1 MKLIIAEKPSV
12 AAAYAAALGAKN
24 KKDGY
29 LEGNGC
35 LVTWCIGHLVSL
47 AEAGAY
53 EERYKKWNYED
64 LPILPEVW
72 QHVVSPGKEKQFSI
86 VKSLMERP
94 DVTELVNGC
103 DAGREGELIF
113 RLVYQQAGCKKPFSR
128 LWLSSM
134 EENAI
139 REGFAHLKPST
150 EYDALYNAA
159 LCRERADWM
168 VGINASRLFSC
179 LYGQPLAVGRVMTPV
194 LAMTVVREAAI
205 AAFTPEKFY
214 TVDLELTSG
223 CTASSRRIPEKSVA
237 ENLLKACRKEM
248 VATIQRITRKEKSE
262 NPPPLYDLTTLQ
274 RDANR
279 LLGYSAQQ
287 TLDYVQSLYEKKLT
301 TYPRTDSCYITDD
314 DEEMLEELT
323 EALERFFDITPEDV
337 DEAVPRTRRTVN
349 REKVTDHHAILPT
362 RSMLQADL
370 EALPKGEQNVLKLI
384 IARTLMAVSKP
395 FRYLETLLTTEC
407 AGEEFTAKGKEVL
420 EEGWKAVERKVLADI
435 LNRKQELTALPN
447 AAENECGILNAELK
461 EGQTVGLNGETYSL
475 ADARSLE
482 KALAEKEIKLNTNAS
497 LIDPIWKERPAIP
510 EAPMFEMP
518 IELSGKSTE
527 DKLIDINKM
536 LHKAG
541 ADCTIL
547 SALDEVAWTFNIR
560 GTDVAYNP
568 VVISYAFVSEKESV
582 LFVNPKKIP
591 AEIAEHL
598 KKEGVTLAD
607 YGMLATFLS
616 RLPERTRVFIDSKRT
631 NVAIYNALPKSSIL
645 IEGTSPANHL
655 KSIKNETEIKG
666 FRNAVLK
673 DGIAMTKF
681 YFWLEKM
688 LKAGEKVTELS
699 AAAKLTALRSEQ
711 PQYVMDS
718 FASISSYGPHGAVVH
733 YSPTPETDTELKT
746 DSLYLLDSGAQYLD
760 GTTDITRTIALCD
773 EPSEQMKKDFTRAL
787 KGTIGIA
794 KCKFPAGI
802 RGCLIDAFARKALWD
817 AGINYLHG
825 TCHGIG
831 HCLNVHEG
839 PQSIRMEENPVI
851 LEPGMVMSD
860 EPAIYRP
867 GEYGIRTENM
877 ILIHEDSETEF
888 GKFLGFETLTL
899 CYIDT
904 KLVIPSMLSV
914 REHAWLNKYH
924 QMVYDLVSP
933 HLTEEEKAWLK
944 EKTAEI

>member
-1 MKLIIAEKPSV
+1 MKTNIPERI
-12 AAAYAAALGAKN
+12 AALREAMKQHKIDAYIIPTSDPHMSEYPADCWKYREWISGFTGSAGTVIISADKAGLWT
-24 KKDGY
+24 DSRY
-29 LEGNGC
+29 FLQASTQLEGTGIE
-35 LVTWCIGHLVSL
+35 LF
-47 AEAGAY
+47 
-53 EERYKKWNYED
+53 KMM
-64 LPILPEVW
+64 LPE
-72 QHVVSPGKEKQFSI
+72 
-86 VKSLMERP
+86 
-94 DVTELVNGC
+94 
-103 DAGREGELIF
+103 
-113 RLVYQQAGCKKPFSR
+113 
-128 LWLSSM
+128 
-134 EENAI
+134 
-139 REGFAHLKPST
+139 
-150 EYDALYNAA
+150 
-159 LCRERADWM
+159 
-168 VGINASRLFSC
+168 
-179 LYGQPLAVGRVMTPV
+179 TP
-194 LAMTVVREAAI
+194 T
-205 AAFTPEKFY
+205 
-214 TVDLELTSG
+214 
-223 CTASSRRIPEKSVA
+223 IPEF
-237 ENLLKACRKEM
+237 
-248 VATIQRITRKEKSE
+248 
-262 NPPPLYDLTTLQ
+262 LT
-274 RDANR
+274 
-279 LLGYSAQQ
+279 
-287 TLDYVQSLYEKKLT
+287 
-301 TYPRTDSCYITDD
+301 
-314 DEEMLEELT
+314 
-323 EALERFFDITPEDV
+323 
-337 DEAVPRTRRTVN
+337 
-349 REKVTDHHAILPT
+349 H
-362 RSMLQADL
+362 
-370 EALPKGEQNVLKLI
+370 
-384 IARTLMAVSKP
+384 
-395 FRYLETLLTTEC
+395 
-407 AGEEFTAKGKEVL
+407 
-420 EEGWKAVERKVLADI
+420 
-435 LNRKQELTALPN
+435 
-447 AAENECGILNAELK
+447 ELK

-518 IELSGKSTE
+518 VELSGKSTE

-616 RLPERTRVFIDSKRT
+616 RLPEQTRVFIDSKRT

-860 EPAIYRP
+860 EPAMYRP

-877 ILIHEDSETEF
+877 ILIREDSETEF

>member
-1 MKLIIAEKPSV
+1 MKTNIPERI
-12 AAAYAAALGAKN
+12 AALREAMKQHKIDAYIIPTSDPHMSEYPADCWKYREWISGFTGSAGTVIITADKAGLWT
-24 KKDGY
+24 DSRY
-29 LEGNGC
+29 FLQASTQLEGTGIE
-35 LVTWCIGHLVSL
+35 LF
-47 AEAGAY
+47 
-53 EERYKKWNYED
+53 KMM
-64 LPILPEVW
+64 LPE
-72 QHVVSPGKEKQFSI
+72 
-86 VKSLMERP
+86 
-94 DVTELVNGC
+94 
-103 DAGREGELIF
+103 
-113 RLVYQQAGCKKPFSR
+113 
-128 LWLSSM
+128 
-134 EENAI
+134 
-139 REGFAHLKPST
+139 
-150 EYDALYNAA
+150 
-159 LCRERADWM
+159 
-168 VGINASRLFSC
+168 
-179 LYGQPLAVGRVMTPV
+179 TP
-194 LAMTVVREAAI
+194 T
-205 AAFTPEKFY
+205 
-214 TVDLELTSG
+214 
-223 CTASSRRIPEKSVA
+223 IPEF
-237 ENLLKACRKEM
+237 
-248 VATIQRITRKEKSE
+248 
-262 NPPPLYDLTTLQ
+262 LT
-274 RDANR
+274 
-279 LLGYSAQQ
+279 
-287 TLDYVQSLYEKKLT
+287 
-301 TYPRTDSCYITDD
+301 
-314 DEEMLEELT
+314 
-323 EALERFFDITPEDV
+323 
-337 DEAVPRTRRTVN
+337 
-349 REKVTDHHAILPT
+349 H
-362 RSMLQADL
+362 
-370 EALPKGEQNVLKLI
+370 
-384 IARTLMAVSKP
+384 
-395 FRYLETLLTTEC
+395 
-407 AGEEFTAKGKEVL
+407 
-420 EEGWKAVERKVLADI
+420 
-435 LNRKQELTALPN
+435 
-447 AAENECGILNAELK
+447 ELK

-616 RLPERTRVFIDSKRT
+616 RLPEQTRVFIDSKRT

-802 RGCLIDAFARKALWD
+802 RCCLIDAFARKALWD

-860 EPAIYRP
+860 EPAMYRP

-877 ILIHEDSETEF
+877 ILIREDSETEF

>member
-1 MKLIIAEKPSV
+1 MKTNIPERI
-12 AAAYAAALGAKN
+12 AALREAMKQHKIDAYIIPTSDPHMSEYPADCWKYREWISGFTGSAGTVIITADKAGLWT
-24 KKDGY
+24 DSRY
-29 LEGNGC
+29 FLQASTQLEGTGIE
-35 LVTWCIGHLVSL
+35 LF
-47 AEAGAY
+47 
-53 EERYKKWNYED
+53 KMM
-64 LPILPEVW
+64 LPE
-72 QHVVSPGKEKQFSI
+72 
-86 VKSLMERP
+86 
-94 DVTELVNGC
+94 
-103 DAGREGELIF
+103 
-113 RLVYQQAGCKKPFSR
+113 
-128 LWLSSM
+128 
-134 EENAI
+134 
-139 REGFAHLKPST
+139 
-150 EYDALYNAA
+150 
-159 LCRERADWM
+159 
-168 VGINASRLFSC
+168 
-179 LYGQPLAVGRVMTPV
+179 TP
-194 LAMTVVREAAI
+194 T
-205 AAFTPEKFY
+205 
-214 TVDLELTSG
+214 
-223 CTASSRRIPEKSVA
+223 IPEF
-237 ENLLKACRKEM
+237 
-248 VATIQRITRKEKSE
+248 
-262 NPPPLYDLTTLQ
+262 LT
-274 RDANR
+274 
-279 LLGYSAQQ
+279 
-287 TLDYVQSLYEKKLT
+287 
-301 TYPRTDSCYITDD
+301 
-314 DEEMLEELT
+314 
-323 EALERFFDITPEDV
+323 
-337 DEAVPRTRRTVN
+337 
-349 REKVTDHHAILPT
+349 H
-362 RSMLQADL
+362 
-370 EALPKGEQNVLKLI
+370 
-384 IARTLMAVSKP
+384 
-395 FRYLETLLTTEC
+395 
-407 AGEEFTAKGKEVL
+407 
-420 EEGWKAVERKVLADI
+420 
-435 LNRKQELTALPN
+435 
-447 AAENECGILNAELK
+447 ELK

-645 IEGTSPANHL
+645 IEGISPANHL
-655 KSIKNETEIKG
+655 KSIKNEAEIKG

-699 AAAKLTALRSEQ
+699 AAAKLTALRYEQ

-718 FASISSYGPHGAVVH
+718 SASISSYGPHGAVVH

-860 EPAIYRP
+860 EPAMYRP

-877 ILIHEDSETEF
+877 ILIREDSETEF

-933 HLTEEEKAWLK
+933 HLNEEEKAWLK

>member
-1 MKLIIAEKPSV
+1 MKTNIPERI
-12 AAAYAAALGAKN
+12 AALREAMKQHKIDAYIIPTSDPHMSEYPADCWKYREWISGFTGSAGTVIITADKAGLWT
-24 KKDGY
+24 DSRY
-29 LEGNGC
+29 FLQASTQLEGTGIE
-35 LVTWCIGHLVSL
+35 LF
-47 AEAGAY
+47 
-53 EERYKKWNYED
+53 KMM
-64 LPILPEVW
+64 LPE
-72 QHVVSPGKEKQFSI
+72 
-86 VKSLMERP
+86 
-94 DVTELVNGC
+94 
-103 DAGREGELIF
+103 
-113 RLVYQQAGCKKPFSR
+113 
-128 LWLSSM
+128 
-134 EENAI
+134 
-139 REGFAHLKPST
+139 
-150 EYDALYNAA
+150 
-159 LCRERADWM
+159 
-168 VGINASRLFSC
+168 
-179 LYGQPLAVGRVMTPV
+179 TP
-194 LAMTVVREAAI
+194 T
-205 AAFTPEKFY
+205 
-214 TVDLELTSG
+214 
-223 CTASSRRIPEKSVA
+223 IPEF
-237 ENLLKACRKEM
+237 
-248 VATIQRITRKEKSE
+248 
-262 NPPPLYDLTTLQ
+262 LT
-274 RDANR
+274 
-279 LLGYSAQQ
+279 
-287 TLDYVQSLYEKKLT
+287 
-301 TYPRTDSCYITDD
+301 
-314 DEEMLEELT
+314 
-323 EALERFFDITPEDV
+323 
-337 DEAVPRTRRTVN
+337 
-349 REKVTDHHAILPT
+349 H
-362 RSMLQADL
+362 
-370 EALPKGEQNVLKLI
+370 
-384 IARTLMAVSKP
+384 
-395 FRYLETLLTTEC
+395 
-407 AGEEFTAKGKEVL
+407 
-420 EEGWKAVERKVLADI
+420 
-435 LNRKQELTALPN
+435 
-447 AAENECGILNAELK
+447 ELK
-461 EGQTVGLNGETYSL
+461 EGQTVGLNGEIYSL

-527 DKLIDINKM
+527 DKLLDINKM

-582 LFVNPKKIP
+582 LFMNPKKIP

-616 RLPERTRVFIDSKRT
+616 RLPEQTRVFIDSKRT

-860 EPAIYRP
+860 EPAMYRP

-877 ILIHEDSETEF
+877 ILIREDSETEF

>member
-1 MKLIIAEKPSV
+1 MKTNIPERI
-12 AAAYAAALGAKN
+12 AALREAMKQHKIDAHIIPTSDPHMSEYPADCWKYREWLSGFTGSAGTVIITADKAGLWT
-24 KKDGY
+24 DSRY
-29 LEGNGC
+29 FLQASTQLEGTGIE
-35 LVTWCIGHLVSL
+35 LF
-47 AEAGAY
+47 
-53 EERYKKWNYED
+53 KMM
-64 LPILPEVW
+64 LPE
-72 QHVVSPGKEKQFSI
+72 
-86 VKSLMERP
+86 
-94 DVTELVNGC
+94 
-103 DAGREGELIF
+103 
-113 RLVYQQAGCKKPFSR
+113 
-128 LWLSSM
+128 
-134 EENAI
+134 
-139 REGFAHLKPST
+139 
-150 EYDALYNAA
+150 
-159 LCRERADWM
+159 
-168 VGINASRLFSC
+168 
-179 LYGQPLAVGRVMTPV
+179 TP
-194 LAMTVVREAAI
+194 T
-205 AAFTPEKFY
+205 
-214 TVDLELTSG
+214 
-223 CTASSRRIPEKSVA
+223 IPEF
-237 ENLLKACRKEM
+237 
-248 VATIQRITRKEKSE
+248 
-262 NPPPLYDLTTLQ
+262 LT
-274 RDANR
+274 
-279 LLGYSAQQ
+279 
-287 TLDYVQSLYEKKLT
+287 
-301 TYPRTDSCYITDD
+301 
-314 DEEMLEELT
+314 
-323 EALERFFDITPEDV
+323 
-337 DEAVPRTRRTVN
+337 
-349 REKVTDHHAILPT
+349 H
-362 RSMLQADL
+362 
-370 EALPKGEQNVLKLI
+370 
-384 IARTLMAVSKP
+384 
-395 FRYLETLLTTEC
+395 
-407 AGEEFTAKGKEVL
+407 
-420 EEGWKAVERKVLADI
+420 
-435 LNRKQELTALPN
+435 
-447 AAENECGILNAELK
+447 ELK

-616 RLPERTRVFIDSKRT
+616 RLPEQTRVFIDSKRT

-860 EPAIYRP
+860 EPAMYRP

-877 ILIHEDSETEF
+877 ILIREDSETEF
-888 GKFLGFETLTL
+888 GKFLVFETLTL

>member
-1 MKLIIAEKPSV
+1 MKTNIPERI
-12 AAAYAAALGAKN
+12 AALREAMKQHKIDAYIIPTSDPHMSEYPADCWKYREWISGFTGSAGTVIITADKAGLWT
-24 KKDGY
+24 DSRY
-29 LEGNGC
+29 FLQASTQLEGTGIE
-35 LVTWCIGHLVSL
+35 LF
-47 AEAGAY
+47 
-53 EERYKKWNYED
+53 KMM
-64 LPILPEVW
+64 LPE
-72 QHVVSPGKEKQFSI
+72 
-86 VKSLMERP
+86 
-94 DVTELVNGC
+94 
-103 DAGREGELIF
+103 
-113 RLVYQQAGCKKPFSR
+113 
-128 LWLSSM
+128 
-134 EENAI
+134 
-139 REGFAHLKPST
+139 
-150 EYDALYNAA
+150 
-159 LCRERADWM
+159 
-168 VGINASRLFSC
+168 
-179 LYGQPLAVGRVMTPV
+179 TP
-194 LAMTVVREAAI
+194 T
-205 AAFTPEKFY
+205 
-214 TVDLELTSG
+214 
-223 CTASSRRIPEKSVA
+223 IPEF
-237 ENLLKACRKEM
+237 
-248 VATIQRITRKEKSE
+248 
-262 NPPPLYDLTTLQ
+262 LT
-274 RDANR
+274 
-279 LLGYSAQQ
+279 
-287 TLDYVQSLYEKKLT
+287 
-301 TYPRTDSCYITDD
+301 
-314 DEEMLEELT
+314 
-323 EALERFFDITPEDV
+323 
-337 DEAVPRTRRTVN
+337 
-349 REKVTDHHAILPT
+349 H
-362 RSMLQADL
+362 
-370 EALPKGEQNVLKLI
+370 
-384 IARTLMAVSKP
+384 
-395 FRYLETLLTTEC
+395 
-407 AGEEFTAKGKEVL
+407 
-420 EEGWKAVERKVLADI
+420 
-435 LNRKQELTALPN
+435 
-447 AAENECGILNAELK
+447 ELK

-482 KALAEKEIKLNTNAS
+482 KVLAEKEIKLNTNAS

-860 EPAIYRP
+860 EPAMYRP

-877 ILIHEDSETEF
+877 ILIREDSETEF

>member
-1 MKLIIAEKPSV
+1 MKTNIPERI
-12 AAAYAAALGAKN
+12 AALREAMKQHKIDAYIIPTSDPHMSEYPADCWKYREWISGFTGSAGTVIITADKAGLWT
-24 KKDGY
+24 DSRY
-29 LEGNGC
+29 FLQASTQLEGTGIE
-35 LVTWCIGHLVSL
+35 LF
-47 AEAGAY
+47 
-53 EERYKKWNYED
+53 KMM
-64 LPILPEVW
+64 LPE
-72 QHVVSPGKEKQFSI
+72 
-86 VKSLMERP
+86 
-94 DVTELVNGC
+94 
-103 DAGREGELIF
+103 
-113 RLVYQQAGCKKPFSR
+113 
-128 LWLSSM
+128 
-134 EENAI
+134 
-139 REGFAHLKPST
+139 
-150 EYDALYNAA
+150 
-159 LCRERADWM
+159 
-168 VGINASRLFSC
+168 
-179 LYGQPLAVGRVMTPV
+179 TP
-194 LAMTVVREAAI
+194 T
-205 AAFTPEKFY
+205 
-214 TVDLELTSG
+214 
-223 CTASSRRIPEKSVA
+223 IPEF
-237 ENLLKACRKEM
+237 
-248 VATIQRITRKEKSE
+248 
-262 NPPPLYDLTTLQ
+262 LT
-274 RDANR
+274 
-279 LLGYSAQQ
+279 
-287 TLDYVQSLYEKKLT
+287 
-301 TYPRTDSCYITDD
+301 
-314 DEEMLEELT
+314 
-323 EALERFFDITPEDV
+323 
-337 DEAVPRTRRTVN
+337 
-349 REKVTDHHAILPT
+349 H
-362 RSMLQADL
+362 
-370 EALPKGEQNVLKLI
+370 
-384 IARTLMAVSKP
+384 
-395 FRYLETLLTTEC
+395 
-407 AGEEFTAKGKEVL
+407 
-420 EEGWKAVERKVLADI
+420 
-435 LNRKQELTALPN
+435 
-447 AAENECGILNAELK
+447 ELK

-527 DKLIDINKM
+527 DKLLDINKM
-536 LHKAG
+536 LHKVG

-645 IEGTSPANHL
+645 IEGISPANHL
-655 KSIKNETEIKG
+655 KSIKNEAEIKG

-860 EPAIYRP
+860 EPAMYRP

-877 ILIHEDSETEF
+877 ILIREDSETEF

-933 HLTEEEKAWLK
+933 HLNEEEKAWLK

>member
-1 MKLIIAEKPSV
+1 MKTNIPERI
-12 AAAYAAALGAKN
+12 AALREAMKPHKIDAYIIPTSDPHMSEYPADCWKYREWISGFTGSAGTVIITADKAGLWT
-24 KKDGY
+24 DSRY
-29 LEGNGC
+29 FLQASTQLEGTGIE
-35 LVTWCIGHLVSL
+35 LF
-47 AEAGAY
+47 
-53 EERYKKWNYED
+53 KMM
-64 LPILPEVW
+64 LPE
-72 QHVVSPGKEKQFSI
+72 
-86 VKSLMERP
+86 
-94 DVTELVNGC
+94 
-103 DAGREGELIF
+103 
-113 RLVYQQAGCKKPFSR
+113 
-128 LWLSSM
+128 
-134 EENAI
+134 
-139 REGFAHLKPST
+139 
-150 EYDALYNAA
+150 
-159 LCRERADWM
+159 
-168 VGINASRLFSC
+168 
-179 LYGQPLAVGRVMTPV
+179 TP
-194 LAMTVVREAAI
+194 T
-205 AAFTPEKFY
+205 
-214 TVDLELTSG
+214 
-223 CTASSRRIPEKSVA
+223 IPEF
-237 ENLLKACRKEM
+237 
-248 VATIQRITRKEKSE
+248 
-262 NPPPLYDLTTLQ
+262 LT
-274 RDANR
+274 
-279 LLGYSAQQ
+279 
-287 TLDYVQSLYEKKLT
+287 
-301 TYPRTDSCYITDD
+301 
-314 DEEMLEELT
+314 
-323 EALERFFDITPEDV
+323 
-337 DEAVPRTRRTVN
+337 
-349 REKVTDHHAILPT
+349 H
-362 RSMLQADL
+362 
-370 EALPKGEQNVLKLI
+370 
-384 IARTLMAVSKP
+384 
-395 FRYLETLLTTEC
+395 
-407 AGEEFTAKGKEVL
+407 
-420 EEGWKAVERKVLADI
+420 
-435 LNRKQELTALPN
+435 
-447 AAENECGILNAELK
+447 ELK

-616 RLPERTRVFIDSKRT
+616 RLPEQTRVFIDSKRT

-860 EPAIYRP
+860 EPAMYRP

-877 ILIHEDSETEF
+877 ILIREDSETEF

>member
-1 MKLIIAEKPSV
+1 MKTNIPERI
-12 AAAYAAALGAKN
+12 AALREAMKQHKIDAYIIPTSDPHMSEYPADCWKYREWISGFTGSAGTVIITADKAGLWT
-24 KKDGY
+24 DSRY
-29 LEGNGC
+29 FLQASTQLEGTGIE
-35 LVTWCIGHLVSL
+35 LF
-47 AEAGAY
+47 
-53 EERYKKWNYED
+53 KMM
-64 LPILPEVW
+64 LPE
-72 QHVVSPGKEKQFSI
+72 
-86 VKSLMERP
+86 
-94 DVTELVNGC
+94 
-103 DAGREGELIF
+103 
-113 RLVYQQAGCKKPFSR
+113 
-128 LWLSSM
+128 
-134 EENAI
+134 
-139 REGFAHLKPST
+139 
-150 EYDALYNAA
+150 
-159 LCRERADWM
+159 
-168 VGINASRLFSC
+168 
-179 LYGQPLAVGRVMTPV
+179 TP
-194 LAMTVVREAAI
+194 T
-205 AAFTPEKFY
+205 
-214 TVDLELTSG
+214 
-223 CTASSRRIPEKSVA
+223 IPEF
-237 ENLLKACRKEM
+237 
-248 VATIQRITRKEKSE
+248 
-262 NPPPLYDLTTLQ
+262 LT
-274 RDANR
+274 
-279 LLGYSAQQ
+279 
-287 TLDYVQSLYEKKLT
+287 
-301 TYPRTDSCYITDD
+301 
-314 DEEMLEELT
+314 
-323 EALERFFDITPEDV
+323 
-337 DEAVPRTRRTVN
+337 
-349 REKVTDHHAILPT
+349 H
-362 RSMLQADL
+362 
-370 EALPKGEQNVLKLI
+370 
-384 IARTLMAVSKP
+384 
-395 FRYLETLLTTEC
+395 
-407 AGEEFTAKGKEVL
+407 
-420 EEGWKAVERKVLADI
+420 
-435 LNRKQELTALPN
+435 
-447 AAENECGILNAELK
+447 ELK
-461 EGQTVGLNGETYSL
+461 EGQTVGLNGEIYSL

-877 ILIHEDSETEF
+877 ILIREDSETEF

-933 HLTEEEKAWLK
+933 HLNEEEKAWLK

>member
-1 MKLIIAEKPSV
+1 MKTNIPERI
-12 AAAYAAALGAKN
+12 AALREAMKQHKIDAYIIPTSDPHMSEYPADCWKYREWISGFTGSAGTVIITADKAGLWT
-24 KKDGY
+24 DSRY
-29 LEGNGC
+29 FLQASTHLEGTGIE
-35 LVTWCIGHLVSL
+35 LF
-47 AEAGAY
+47 
-53 EERYKKWNYED
+53 KMM
-64 LPILPEVW
+64 LPE
-72 QHVVSPGKEKQFSI
+72 
-86 VKSLMERP
+86 
-94 DVTELVNGC
+94 
-103 DAGREGELIF
+103 
-113 RLVYQQAGCKKPFSR
+113 
-128 LWLSSM
+128 
-134 EENAI
+134 
-139 REGFAHLKPST
+139 
-150 EYDALYNAA
+150 
-159 LCRERADWM
+159 
-168 VGINASRLFSC
+168 
-179 LYGQPLAVGRVMTPV
+179 TP
-194 LAMTVVREAAI
+194 T
-205 AAFTPEKFY
+205 
-214 TVDLELTSG
+214 
-223 CTASSRRIPEKSVA
+223 IPEF
-237 ENLLKACRKEM
+237 
-248 VATIQRITRKEKSE
+248 
-262 NPPPLYDLTTLQ
+262 LT
-274 RDANR
+274 
-279 LLGYSAQQ
+279 
-287 TLDYVQSLYEKKLT
+287 
-301 TYPRTDSCYITDD
+301 
-314 DEEMLEELT
+314 
-323 EALERFFDITPEDV
+323 
-337 DEAVPRTRRTVN
+337 
-349 REKVTDHHAILPT
+349 H
-362 RSMLQADL
+362 
-370 EALPKGEQNVLKLI
+370 
-384 IARTLMAVSKP
+384 
-395 FRYLETLLTTEC
+395 
-407 AGEEFTAKGKEVL
+407 
-420 EEGWKAVERKVLADI
+420 
-435 LNRKQELTALPN
+435 
-447 AAENECGILNAELK
+447 ELK

-645 IEGTSPANHL
+645 IEGISPANHL
-655 KSIKNETEIKG
+655 KSIKNEAEIKG

-860 EPAIYRP
+860 EPAMYRP

-877 ILIHEDSETEF
+877 ILIREDSETEF

>member
-1 MKLIIAEKPSV
+1 MKTNIPERI
-12 AAAYAAALGAKN
+12 AALREAMKQHKIDAYIIPTSDPHMSEYPADCWKYREWISGFTGSAGTVIITADKAGLWT
-24 KKDGY
+24 DSRY
-29 LEGNGC
+29 FLQASPQLEGTGIE
-35 LVTWCIGHLVSL
+35 LF
-47 AEAGAY
+47 
-53 EERYKKWNYED
+53 KMM
-64 LPILPEVW
+64 LPE
-72 QHVVSPGKEKQFSI
+72 
-86 VKSLMERP
+86 
-94 DVTELVNGC
+94 
-103 DAGREGELIF
+103 
-113 RLVYQQAGCKKPFSR
+113 
-128 LWLSSM
+128 
-134 EENAI
+134 
-139 REGFAHLKPST
+139 
-150 EYDALYNAA
+150 
-159 LCRERADWM
+159 
-168 VGINASRLFSC
+168 
-179 LYGQPLAVGRVMTPV
+179 TP
-194 LAMTVVREAAI
+194 T
-205 AAFTPEKFY
+205 
-214 TVDLELTSG
+214 
-223 CTASSRRIPEKSVA
+223 IPEF
-237 ENLLKACRKEM
+237 
-248 VATIQRITRKEKSE
+248 
-262 NPPPLYDLTTLQ
+262 LT
-274 RDANR
+274 
-279 LLGYSAQQ
+279 
-287 TLDYVQSLYEKKLT
+287 
-301 TYPRTDSCYITDD
+301 
-314 DEEMLEELT
+314 
-323 EALERFFDITPEDV
+323 
-337 DEAVPRTRRTVN
+337 
-349 REKVTDHHAILPT
+349 H
-362 RSMLQADL
+362 
-370 EALPKGEQNVLKLI
+370 
-384 IARTLMAVSKP
+384 
-395 FRYLETLLTTEC
+395 
-407 AGEEFTAKGKEVL
+407 
-420 EEGWKAVERKVLADI
+420 
-435 LNRKQELTALPN
+435 
-447 AAENECGILNAELK
+447 ELK

-518 IELSGKSTE
+518 VELSGKSTE

-877 ILIHEDSETEF
+877 ILIREDSETEF

>member
-1 MKLIIAEKPSV
+1 MKTNIPERI
-12 AAAYAAALGAKN
+12 AALREAMKQHKIDAYIIPTSDPHMSEYPADCWKYREWISGFTGSAGTVIITADKAGLWT
-24 KKDGY
+24 DSRY
-29 LEGNGC
+29 FLQASTQLEGTGIE
-35 LVTWCIGHLVSL
+35 LF
-47 AEAGAY
+47 
-53 EERYKKWNYED
+53 KMM
-64 LPILPEVW
+64 LPE
-72 QHVVSPGKEKQFSI
+72 
-86 VKSLMERP
+86 
-94 DVTELVNGC
+94 
-103 DAGREGELIF
+103 
-113 RLVYQQAGCKKPFSR
+113 
-128 LWLSSM
+128 
-134 EENAI
+134 
-139 REGFAHLKPST
+139 
-150 EYDALYNAA
+150 
-159 LCRERADWM
+159 
-168 VGINASRLFSC
+168 
-179 LYGQPLAVGRVMTPV
+179 TP
-194 LAMTVVREAAI
+194 T
-205 AAFTPEKFY
+205 
-214 TVDLELTSG
+214 
-223 CTASSRRIPEKSVA
+223 IPEF
-237 ENLLKACRKEM
+237 
-248 VATIQRITRKEKSE
+248 
-262 NPPPLYDLTTLQ
+262 LT
-274 RDANR
+274 
-279 LLGYSAQQ
+279 
-287 TLDYVQSLYEKKLT
+287 
-301 TYPRTDSCYITDD
+301 
-314 DEEMLEELT
+314 
-323 EALERFFDITPEDV
+323 
-337 DEAVPRTRRTVN
+337 
-349 REKVTDHHAILPT
+349 H
-362 RSMLQADL
+362 
-370 EALPKGEQNVLKLI
+370 
-384 IARTLMAVSKP
+384 
-395 FRYLETLLTTEC
+395 
-407 AGEEFTAKGKEVL
+407 
-420 EEGWKAVERKVLADI
+420 
-435 LNRKQELTALPN
+435 
-447 AAENECGILNAELK
+447 ELK

-518 IELSGKSTE
+518 VELSGKSTE

-536 LHKAG
+536 LHMAG

-645 IEGTSPANHL
+645 IEGISPANHL
-655 KSIKNETEIKG
+655 KSIKNEAEIKG

-681 YFWLEKM
+681 YFWLEKR

-860 EPAIYRP
+860 EPAMYRP

-877 ILIHEDSETEF
+877 ILIREDSETEF

-933 HLTEEEKAWLK
+933 HLNEEEKAWLK